1 MDAARGRPVVVV
13 ALAAG
18 DGANDQPDD
27 EQYQSDPHYCLRQ
40 LFLLWVIC
48 SDNCPIDGSLA
59 RTCLPVTTLAGSA
72 EGFSAR
78 LKLSE
83 RRYSCPARTDSKHAR
98 PRRATPQ
105 RGAAGVCRPP
115 CRVVPPAA
123 GAAGTSGMLP
133 PAGRSPPG
141 RKESADAQGTDQ
153 GREDIHRTAQARR
166 EQAEVCPDRERLG
179 QDLPPCGSRQGR
191 QEPVLCRL
199 EQAGPADQGKG
210 NRHQGPV
217 TYEQEPAH

>member
-78 LKLSE
+78 LKHSE
-83 RRYSCPARTDSKHAR
+83 RRYSCPARTDSKHA
-98 PRRATPQ
+98 
-105 RGAAGVCRPP
+105 
-115 CRVVPPAA
+115 PAA
-123 GAAGTSGMLP
+123 PRDPAAHGSRSLP
-133 PAGRSPPG
+133 ASLPGSPACRRGGGGLRDAPPG
-141 RKESADAQGTDQ
+141 RKS
-153 GREDIHRTAQARR
+153 
-166 EQAEVCPDRERLG
+166 
-179 QDLPPCGSRQGR
+179 
-191 QEPVLCRL
+191 
-199 EQAGPADQGKG
+199 
-210 NRHQGPV
+210 
-217 TYEQEPAH
+217 